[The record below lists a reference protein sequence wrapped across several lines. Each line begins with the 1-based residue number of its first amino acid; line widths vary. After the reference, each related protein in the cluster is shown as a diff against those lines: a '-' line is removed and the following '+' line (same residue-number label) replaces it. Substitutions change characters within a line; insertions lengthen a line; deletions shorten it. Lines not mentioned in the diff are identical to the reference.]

1 MYSNLFTIGN
11 SPELK
16 TIQSGKAV
24 LSLSLAC
31 DVGWGD
37 NKRTSWL
44 SAALW
49 EKRAEALAPYLV
61 KGQQVYCVLDDVE
74 IDEYNKQD
82 GTTGAKMKARIVDI
96 KLVRGG
102 EKASAPKP
110 AKKPEAG
117 GMDDYDSDS
126 IPF

>member
-11 SPELK
+11 IPELK

-24 LSLSLAC
+24 LGLSLAC
-31 DVGWGD
+31 DVGYGK

-44 SAALW
+44 STALW

-74 IDEYNKQD
+74 LDEYSKQD

-102 EKASAPKP
+102 EKKP
-110 AKKPEAG
+110 AEAPKPEAG
-117 GMDDYDSDS
+117 GMDDFNDV
-126 IPF
+126 PF

>member
-74 IDEYNKQD
+74 IDEY
-82 GTTGAKMKARIVDI
+82 G
-96 KLVRGG
+96 
-102 EKASAPKP
+102 S
-110 AKKPEAG
+110 
-117 GMDDYDSDS
+117 
-126 IPF
+126 